1 MEFDEKISLETEH
14 LILRFPKEED
24 KHSLFENINHD
35 KEVLEYYVDR
45 YLENEEDYDFERL
58 HETFTKNQMY
68 VFSIILK
75 ESGEV
80 IGLINQCN
88 RTNKVM
94 NTIEVGYAIGKKYWN
109 KGYATEAM
117 KAMIDLLFE
126 KGVHK
131 VVACHITENKA
142 SGRVMEKCGMTYEG
156 RVVDELFYH
165 DRYWDTLHYYILN
178 KGDE

>member
-1 MEFDEKISLETEH
+1 MKEFCENTVLESEH

-24 KHSLFENINHD
+24 KQSLFENINHD
-35 KEVLEYYVDR
+35 RDVLKYYMDS
-45 YLENEEDYDFERL
+45 YLENPEDYDFERL
-58 HETFTKNQMY
+58 NDSFTKNKMY
-68 VFSIILK
+68 VFSIVLK

-88 RTNKVM
+88 RTNQFM

-126 KGVHK
+126 NEVHK
-131 VVACHITENKA
+131 VTACHLEGNEA
-142 SGRVMEKCGMTYEG
+142 SGRVMQKCGMIFEG
-156 RVVDELFYH
+156 IRKDEVYYRG
-165 DRYWDTLHYYILN
+165 RYWDTYNYYILN
-178 KGDE
+178 K